1 MVHLTLKSAN
11 VKTGPIPV
19 STSAAETCPTICGQY
34 ETCYGKFGPLGL
46 HWNKVSAGESG
57 MSWLDF
63 TAAIAALP
71 VGQLWRHNQAGDL
84 PGVDQVI
91 DTDALRLLVHANKG
105 RKGFTY
111 THKPVGA
118 GYDWNAVAVRWSN
131 RHGFTVNLSA
141 DTIAQAD
148 ELKSYG
154 IAPVVVV
161 VPEDTDAF
169 TTPAGHKAII
179 CPAQTHDN
187 VSCDTCRL
195 CQWADRDVI
204 IAFRAHGTKKR
215 EITEAKVFTIL
226 K

>member
-19 STSAAETCPTICGQY
+19 STSAAETCPTTCGQY

-46 HWNKVSAGESG
+46 HWNKVSAGERG
-57 MSWLDF
+57 MEWEEF

-71 VGQLWRHNQAGDL
+71 DGQLWRHNQAGDL
-84 PGVDQVI
+84 PGVNQII
-91 DTDALRLLVHANKG
+91 DDAALRLLVRANKG
-105 RKGFTY
+105 KRGFTY
-111 THKPVGA
+111 THKPIGN
-118 GYDWNAVAVRWSN
+118 GWDWNRQSVKWANN
-131 RHGFTVNLSA
+131 RGFTINLSA
-141 DTIAQAD
+141 DTVAQAD
-148 ELKSYG
+148 DLKSYG

-161 VPEDTDAF
+161 LPEDADGF
-169 TTPAGHKAII
+169 TTPAGHKVVI

-195 CQWADRDVI
+195 CQWSERDVI
-204 IAFRAHGTKKR
+204 VGFRAHGTKKR
-215 EITEAKVFTIL
+215 EITSDKVFNIL